1 MASTAELL
9 ERFSKKPIMQQAC
22 HAKLPMSV
30 TNRHRMSSKKASVP
44 TERQTLSSQH
54 KAGVGNGVVLGVRG
68 GIRFHGAGIAPIIR
82 DAVQAGR
89 VLHIVDAADVLL
101 LHGDGQAFHR
111 VLKLRYFAFGAS
123 QPLFQYALVVGN
135 RLHSFGKS
143 RHIAVQP
150 IHILLEIG
158 CFFCKFI
165 GRNIG
170 SKHDFAALQVPP
182 GRAVLR
188 LDDTCLDDVC

>member
-1 MASTAELL
+1 
-9 ERFSKKPIMQQAC
+9 MQQAC

-68 GIRFHGAGIAPIIR
+68 GIRFHGAGIAPVIR

-111 VLKLRYFAFGAS
+111 VLKLRYFTNSSFKSGQYTVIEEVRITSGPASMAEVQLTFKRYCTFWEVIFG
-123 QPLFQYALVVGN
+123 
-135 RLHSFGKS
+135 
-143 RHIAVQP
+143 
-150 IHILLEIG
+150 
-158 CFFCKFI
+158 
-165 GRNIG
+165 
-170 SKHDFAALQVPP
+170 
-182 GRAVLR
+182 
-188 LDDTCLDDVC
+188 